1 LLSLASFSSEFDGK
15 LTERDVVAILLWLEA
30 KHGASGA
37 IRPDRGP
44 EFIARAVEKWLG
56 ARKVRPLYIAPGS
69 LCETWL
75 PNSLY
80 IFEAWLGARLK
91 ALVTALRVQGN
102 YTGLDLYNRD
112 QYGTFILAAPNCP
125 CTGECQGAKLLD
137 IEPTLL
143 GSRRL

>member
-1 LLSLASFSSEFDGK
+1 MVFAVVDEFTRK
-15 LTERDVVAILLWLEA
+15 CPALKVEQRMTERDVVAILLWLEA

-80 IFEAWLGARLK
+80 ILRPGW
-91 ALVTALRVQGN
+91 AL
-102 YTGLDLYNRD
+102 D
-112 QYGTFILAAPNCP
+112 
-125 CTGECQGAKLLD
+125 
-137 IEPTLL
+137 
-143 GSRRL
+143 